1 MKNKYTELCDAI
13 ADTIK
18 GRENDI
24 ITANDAAAE
33 TTDMLAKLEKD

>member
-1 MKNKYTELCDAI
+1 MKNKFTELCDAI

-24 ITANDAAAE
+24 FTANDAATE
-33 TTDMLAKLEKD
+33 TKDKLTELEKD